1 MFGITDLMAYVLTVS
16 VLIALPGPNSMFCF
30 GTALTHGF
38 AKARFAIMGTFLG
51 NGTLIVASALGA
63 GALLSRYPFL
73 FGAIK
78 MAGAVYLTYLGARL
92 LINLLKCQKPKSQHT
107 GHTNPTPNPT
117 TDAAKAIQTHTSVRP
132 ITLFKKSLLI
142 ALLNPKGLVFFPAVM
157 IQFVATDTTSP
168 MIILLVLGMIFQCCS
183 LMFLLIL
190 TKCSGLIGQKLNQ
203 FAWLNR
209 LGQAGA
215 GLIFLGFAARLAM
228 A

>member
-1 MFGITDLMAYVLTVS
+1 MFGITDLMAYVLTVL

-30 GTALTHGF
+30 GTALAHGF
-38 AKARFAIMGTFLG
+38 AKARFAITGTFLG
-51 NGTLIVASALGA
+51 NGALIVASALSA

-78 MAGAVYLTYLGARL
+78 MAEAVYLTYLGGRL
-92 LINLLKCQKPKSQHT
+92 LMNLLKCQKPKSQHT
-107 GHTNPTPNPT
+107 NTNPTPNPA
-117 TDAAKAIQTHTSVRP
+117 TDTAKSPQAHASAHP
-132 ITLFKKSLLI
+132 ITLFKKALLI

-168 MIILLVLGMIFQCCS
+168 MISLLVLGMIFQCCS